1 MHSNL
6 IPAVTSDAISRYSYE
21 MAILDLQS
29 SACLS
34 LANIQELPY
43 VDLDFLCEEI
53 KRWRVYGN
61 RDPKKL
67 RAIFNAP
74 NS

>member
-1 MHSNL
+1 MPKNQSTVHG
-6 IPAVTSDAISRYSYE
+6 ITYAQAIE
-21 MAILDLQS
+21 DLQS

-43 VDLDFLCEEI
+43 VDLDYLCEEI

>member
-1 MHSNL
+1 MLLNQF
-6 IPAVTSDAISRYSYE
+6 TEYSYTYAQ
-21 MAILDLQS
+21 AIQDLQQS
-29 SACLS
+29 GGLS
-34 LANIQELPY
+34 LANIQALSLS
-43 VDLDFLCEEI
+43 DLNFLCEEI
-53 KRWRVYGN
+53 KCWRVYGN